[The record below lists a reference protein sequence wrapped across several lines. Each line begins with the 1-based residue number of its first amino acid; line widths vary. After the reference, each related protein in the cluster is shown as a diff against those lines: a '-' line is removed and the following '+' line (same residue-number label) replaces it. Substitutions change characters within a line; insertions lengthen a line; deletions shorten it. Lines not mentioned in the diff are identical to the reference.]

1 MITGEDGDGQ
11 PFLKKWL
18 VRSAG
23 LFGLAAALLFMTG
36 AGNQTGMASGDLD
49 GVWRSR
55 GYGIVVQVAHD
66 KVRVIE
72 WTPVSCVPIRTYSKR
87 RFLSRFDVEVN
98 RRHGTFATH
107 NAATLNPITFE
118 RLDAAGFDRLCRSG
132 LTPHSDDPEL
142 NFEVLWHT
150 FAQHYAFFPTRK
162 VDWNAVYAA
171 YRPRIDEETTDRALG
186 RLFKEMLERFGDAHV
201 TLNVDDEEVVSVK
214 SRLSK
219 RLRAEC
225 RERKGADCDFDDYV
239 DARYGSF
246 EKILRKT
253 YLKGR
258 FQTALDESV
267 IWGQINATTGYL
279 RVDTMAGLVP
289 GRGSA
294 KADLAA
300 LKPILDDVVED
311 LGHLPGMIVDV
322 RLNGGGDD
330 TVALAIAGRFT
341 DTRRVFGSK
350 RALEGGKWT
359 AAQDLVL
366 EPADGPRYHGR
377 VAVLISSETASAAEV
392 FTLAMRSLPHVTLV
406 GQATMGI
413 FSDELYRR
421 LPNGWRFS
429 LSNESYRAPDGTSFE
444 ATGIPP
450 DILSPVMSLADSEN
464 GVDSAVEAA
473 VAALRK
479 GKK

>member
-1 MITGEDGDGQ
+1 MITSGDGDGQ
-11 PFLKKWL
+11 PSPKIWL
-18 VRSAG
+18 VRGAR
-23 LFGLAAALLFMTG
+23 LIGLAAALLFMTG
-36 AGNQTGMASGDLD
+36 AGNQERMASGDLD

-55 GYGIVVQVAHD
+55 GYGLIVQVAHD
-66 KVRVIE
+66 NVRVIE
-72 WTPVSCVPIRTYSKR
+72 LTPVSCVPIRTYSKN
-87 RFLSRFDVEVN
+87 RFLSRYDVRPN
-98 RRHGTFATH
+98 RQNGTFATH
-107 NAATLNPITFE
+107 NPATLNPITFE
-118 RLDAAGFDRLCRSG
+118 RLDAGGLDRLCRSG

-150 FAQHYAFFPTRK
+150 FAQHYAFFPARK

-171 YRPRIDEETTDRALG
+171 FRPRIDEETTDRELG
-186 RLFKEMLERFGDAHV
+186 KVFEEMLEKLGDAHV
-201 TLNVDDEEVVSVK
+201 SLTIDDDDVVSVE

-225 RERKGADCDFDDYV
+225 KKQEGADCDVNDYE
-239 DARYGSF
+239 DERYRSF

-258 FQTALDESV
+258 RRTALDSSV
-267 IWGQINATTGYL
+267 VWGRIDEKTGYL
-279 RVDTMAGLVP
+279 RVDSMAGLVR
-289 GRGSA
+289 GRDSA

-300 LKPILDDVVED
+300 LKPVLDDIMED

-350 RALEGGKWT
+350 RAFEGSQWKGR
-359 AAQDLVL
+359 QDLVL

-377 VAVLISSETASAAEV
+377 VAVLISGETASAAEV
-392 FTLAMRSLPHVTLV
+392 FTLAMRSLPRVTLV

-429 LSNESYRAPDGTSFE
+429 LSNESYRTPDGKSFE
-444 ATGIPP
+444 ATGVPP
-450 DILSPVMSLADSEN
+450 DILSPFMSLEDSEN
-464 GVDSAVEAA
+464 GVDSAIEAA

-479 GKK
+479 GEK